1 MTFHHLL
8 LPTDFSDTAA
18 EPARHARLLADHF
31 GATLHVLHVAYST
44 EAQRSAQDEM
54 AAFIESHGLAGAST
68 SIARAEAP
76 GQGIAH
82 YVEEHGIDL
91 VVMGSH
97 GRRGLE
103 RLFLGSTTE
112 EVLRAATCAVLTVRT
127 NLDAAA
133 QLPVDGVLTP
143 LDLSEGSLRAL
154 PHARTFADAYN
165 ARLDLLHVF
174 EDIDIPAIYGAD
186 IENPLFDYFPEARE
200 RTRAEMQRALADT
213 PGPEVASSVHFAKG
227 HADEAIVD
235 FAEEHGT
242 DLIVMARTGR
252 RGLTRLLMGST
263 ADGVLRTAP
272 CPVLLVPVEEE

>member
-18 EPARHARLLADHF
+18 EPARHARLLASHF
-31 GATLHVLHVAYST
+31 GATLHVLHVAT
-44 EAQRSAQDEM
+44 DADARRNAKDDM
-54 AAFIESHGLAGAST
+54 DAFIEAHGLAGATPAIT
-68 SIARAEAP
+68 SAEAP
-76 GQGIAH
+76 GQGIAA

-133 QLPVDGVLTP
+133 QLPVDGVLAP

-154 PHARTFADAYN
+154 PIARTFAHAYD

-186 IENPLFDYFPEARE
+186 IENPLFEHFPEARE
-200 RTRAEMQRALADT
+200 RTRAEMERAFADA
-213 PGPEVASSVHFAKG
+213 PGPEVPSAIHFAKG

-235 FAEEHGT
+235 FAEEHGS

-252 RGLTRLLMGST
+252 RGLSRLLMGST

-272 CPVLLVPVEEE
+272 CPVLLVPVEED

>member
-18 EPARHARLLADHF
+18 EPVRHARLLADHF
-31 GATLHVLHVAYST
+31 GAELHVLHVAHSAD
-44 EAQRSAQDEM
+44 AQRSAEADM
-54 AAFIESHGLAGAST
+54 DAFLNAHGLDTATST
-68 SIARAEAP
+68 VTRAEAP
-76 GQGIAH
+76 GQGIAQ

-112 EVLRAATCAVLTVRT
+112 EVLRATSCAVLTVRT
-127 NLDAAA
+127 NLDATA

-154 PHARTFADAYN
+154 PYARTFAAVYN

-174 EDIDIPAIYGAD
+174 EDIDIPAIYGED
-186 IENPLFDYFPEARE
+186 ITNPLFDQFPEAKE
-200 RTRAEMQRALADT
+200 RTRAEIQRVLAAA
-213 PGPEVASSVHFAKG
+213 PGPEVPSSIHFATG

-235 FAEEHGT
+235 FAEEQGS
-242 DLIVMARTGR
+242 DFIVMARTGR
-252 RGLTRLLMGST
+252 RGLTRLLLGST
-263 ADGVLRTAP
+263 ADGILRTAP
-272 CPVLLVPVEEE
+272 CPVLLVPV